1 MSYKCGYCGKVQ
13 PSGAKPRKIPQ
24 LVMTIHQVVQEEYE
38 HREGLNRAY
47 SEVSYR
53 IGGEKQA
60 CPKCA
65 QSQSLLNNV
74 VKVVDE
80 TGSYLKPDTREK
92 EIPPGFYLLYSVIV
106 FSNPSFKIV
115 STDKADFR
123 KTSFRSFSSL
133 LSF

>member
-24 LVMTIHQVVQEEYE
+24 LVMTIHQIVQEEYE

-80 TGSYLKPDTREK
+80 TGSYLKPNAREE
-92 EIPPGFYLLYSVIV
+92 EIPPGFFIYCTPSLSSPILPSVSFLSIRLISEKPLSRV
-106 FSNPSFKIV
+106 FLPY
-115 STDKADFR
+115 
-123 KTSFRSFSSL
+123 
-133 LSF
+133 